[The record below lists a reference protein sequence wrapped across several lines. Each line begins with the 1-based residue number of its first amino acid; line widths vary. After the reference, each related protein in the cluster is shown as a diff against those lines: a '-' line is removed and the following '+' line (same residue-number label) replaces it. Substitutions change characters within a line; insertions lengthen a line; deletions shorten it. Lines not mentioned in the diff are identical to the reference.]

1 MPGPLEGLTVLD
13 FTWKLAGPF
22 CTMILADLGAE
33 VIKVEPVGLTEAD
46 RGAGPYV
53 QGVST
58 YFFSVNRGK
67 KSLSLDLNPPAG
79 VELLRRLV
87 PKADILVENFPPG
100 TMDRLGLGYAALRP
114 LNPRL
119 IYASLSGFGQTG
131 PYRDRHAVDVI
142 IQGLSGLMSITGE
155 PGGRPVR
162 VGVSLA
168 DLAGGMF
175 TAIGILAAL
184 EARHRTGRGQH
195 VDVAMLD
202 AVLALL
208 ENPIVRYS
216 ATGQVP
222 GPLGSRHPLITPSQ
236 ASPTEDG
243 YIVRAGFREWQPS
256 GAKIDRPDLMSAERF
271 QTNESRPEHHAEL
284 EPILE
289 EIFRQKTTA
298 EWLAEFEEE
307 VAFVAPVNT
316 IDRVLA
322 DPHVQA
328 RGSVIELPLP
338 DGLEGS
344 LTVPAPPPRFSETP
358 TRVDRPAPRLGEH
371 TAEVLVRLAGLS
383 PEEVERLAAEGVVGL
398 HR

>member
-33 VIKVEPVGLTEAD
+33 VIKIEPVGIAEAD
-46 RGAGPYV
+46 RGGGPYV
-53 QGVST
+53 QGIST
-58 YFFSVNRGK
+58 YFFSINRGK
-67 KSLSLDLNPPAG
+67 NSLSLNLKHPAG
-79 VELLRRLV
+79 VDLVRRLV
-87 PKADILVENFPPG
+87 PKVDILVENFTPG
-100 TMDRLGLGYAALRP
+100 TMDRLGLGYADLRP

-142 IQGLSGLMSITGE
+142 IQGISGLMSITGE

-168 DLAGGMF
+168 DLAGGIF

-184 EARHRTGRGQH
+184 EARHRTGRGQYI
-195 VDVAMLD
+195 DVAMLD

-208 ENPIVRYS
+208 ENPIIRYS

-222 GPLGSRHPLITPSQ
+222 GPLGSRHPLITPFQ
-236 ASPTEDG
+236 AFPTKDG
-243 YIVRAGFREWQPS
+243 YIVLAGVRDWQLFC
-256 GAKIDRPDLMSAERF
+256 AKIDRPDLMFDERF
-271 QTNESRPEHHAEL
+271 QTNESRTEHHADL

-289 EIFRQKTTA
+289 EVFRQKTTA

-322 DPHVQA
+322 DPHVRA

-344 LTVPAPPPRFSETP
+344 LTVPALPPRFSETP

-371 TAEVLVRLAGLS
+371 TADVLVRLAGLS
-383 PEEVERLAAEGVVGL
+383 LEEVERLAAEGVVGL
-398 HR
+398 CR